1 MKLDTK
7 KTKELAPLWI
17 NATRPEKM
25 ELLKQYGVTE
35 KTVYNAFRR
44 YNIIITTSRSLA

>member
-1 MKLDTK
+1 MKLDIK

-25 ELLKQYGVTE
+25 ELLKLYGVTE
-35 KTVYNAFRR
+35 KTVYNAFAR
-44 YNIIITTSRSLA
+44 YNIKIQRVVA